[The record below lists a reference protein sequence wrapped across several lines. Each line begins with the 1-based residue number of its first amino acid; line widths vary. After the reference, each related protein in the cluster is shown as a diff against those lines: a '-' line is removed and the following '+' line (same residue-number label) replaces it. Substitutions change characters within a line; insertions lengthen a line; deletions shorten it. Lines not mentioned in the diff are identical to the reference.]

1 MNVHTISLEGI
12 VPAPLA
18 GAIPPLSEIWNT
30 KVGFQKGKKYLIYAP
45 SGKGKSTFTHIV
57 YGLRRDF
64 SGQVQLDQRPM
75 ASLALQEWAVLR
87 QNTLS
92 IVFQD
97 LRLFPELSAW
107 ENLQAK
113 AVLYPD
119 YPPQELERMLE
130 ALGIRHL
137 KDRKAAQLSYGERQR
152 VAIIRALIQPF
163 DFLLLDEPFSHLD
176 EGNTHKAAALIEEK
190 RAAQNAALLMTSL
203 GDEYINDFDKR
214 LLLG

>member
-1 MNVHTISLEGI
+1 MLQEIHFEGI

-18 GAIPPLSEIWNT
+18 GAIPPHSEVWN
-30 KVGFQKGKKYLIYAP
+30 KPLAFQKGKKYLIYAP
-45 SGKGKSTFTHIV
+45 SGKGKSTFTHIL

-64 SGQVQLDQRPM
+64 AGQVHFDQKPLAAFSAQDW
-75 ASLALQEWAVLR
+75 ASLR
-87 QNTLS
+87 QNALS

-113 AVLYPD
+113 ALLYPG
-119 YPPQELERMLE
+119 YPAQELERMLD
-130 ALGIRHL
+130 ALGMLPL
-137 KDRKAAQLSYGERQR
+137 KDRKASQLSYGERQR
-152 VAIIRALIQPF
+152 VAIVRALIQPF

-176 EGNTHKAAALIEEK
+176 EGNTRKAAALIEEK

-203 GDEYINDFDKR
+203 GDEYINDFEVR
-214 LLLG
+214 LLLA